1 MVTANP
7 THGGAGPDAVA
18 ARAWSRYSPRQRWT
32 RLAVTALVAGS
43 AFWSLSTIN
52 VFWPWL
58 WDAPQQMGD
67 LFARMVPPDL
77 TQWETIAWALVETVN
92 IATIATFFA
101 VFLSLPVALIAA
113 QNTTPNKATLWLGR
127 FILVSSRSVNTIIWA
142 LLFVAIFGPG
152 VLAGILAIIFRSLG
166 FLGKLVGEAI
176 EEIDRKP
183 IEALEASGASRMKVL
198 LYGVVPQVMPTFFA
212 VSILRWD
219 INLRESTVLGLVGA
233 GGIGIILQGS
243 IDTFAWQ
250 TVATILLA
258 IILLVVIG
266 EAIAAWLRQK
276 VI

>member
-1 MVTANP
+1 MVTASP
-7 THGGAGPDAVA
+7 AQGPDAVA
-18 ARAWSRYSPRQRWT
+18 ERAWSRYTPRQRWR
-32 RLAVTALVAGS
+32 RLAVTAGIAAATL
-43 AFWSLSTIN
+43 WSLSTIN

-67 LFARMVPPDL
+67 LLGRMMPPDMTRWDAIL
-77 TQWETIAWALVETVN
+77 AALVETVN

-113 QNTTPNKATLWLGR
+113 QNTTPNRATLWLGR

-142 LLFVAIFGPG
+142 LLFVAVFGPG

-166 FLGKLVGEAI
+166 FLGKLIGEAI
-176 EEIDRKP
+176 EEIDRAP
-183 IEALEASGASRMKVL
+183 IEALEASGASRPKVL

-233 GGIGIILQGS
+233 GGIGIILQGA
-243 IDTFAWQ
+243 IDTFAWP
-250 TVATILLA
+250 TVASILLA
-258 IILLVVIG
+258 IIALVLAG
-266 EAIAAWLRQK
+266 EAVAAGLRKK
-276 VI
+276 VL